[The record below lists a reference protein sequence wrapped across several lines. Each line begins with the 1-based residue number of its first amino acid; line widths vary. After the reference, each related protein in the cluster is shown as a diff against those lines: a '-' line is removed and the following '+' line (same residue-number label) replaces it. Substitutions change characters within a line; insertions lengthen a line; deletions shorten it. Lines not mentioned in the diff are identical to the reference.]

1 MQLRLIGPVEIESVG
16 QVTEVGPPQQRLLA
30 AALAVDAGQP
40 VSVESLIDRVWDDPP
55 AGARR
60 TLHVLISKMRRTL
73 ERASRRE
80 AGAETVTVVRRSG
93 GYVLQLSPDRV
104 DLLRFRRLAED
115 ARQAEGAER
124 VTLLRAAVELW
135 QAEPLSGLPGQWA
148 GRARAAWVQ
157 EYLEAAVAWA
167 HTELRSGDP
176 AATIGTLTML
186 ADEYPL
192 AESVSAALVQAL
204 CAVRRPADALAR
216 YARARQR
223 LADELGVDPG
233 AELQA
238 AYQAALRDTS
248 HPPETI
254 TVAPAPVT
262 VSPGSPAGDQ
272 PGQPGDMAGQ
282 PDDQTGQPDDQTGQ
296 PDDQPGQHTA
306 AVPRQ
311 LPTAPRLFKG
321 RAAQLASLTAAF
333 DESEDAAHSAQIT
346 VIHGTAGVG
355 KTWLALHWAH
365 RHADDFPDGQ
375 LWVNLRGFDPSE
387 PPLDAET
394 ALRTLLDALGVP
406 PAAVP
411 ATVTAQTGLF
421 RSVAA
426 GKKILIVL
434 DNARDTAQVAPLLP
448 GSPACRV
455 LITSRHRLP
464 GIATAHGALTLNL
477 DGLTSIEAW
486 DLLVSHLGAQRLAAE
501 PTATADLLTYCA
513 GLPLAISIV
522 AAQAKTHPQFS
533 LAALA
538 ASLADDESRLDGLE
552 AGEPAASVRSAL
564 SWSHHALPPDA
575 AALFLLLGL
584 APGPDISLAAAAS
597 LAAMT
602 TGRARAALRE
612 LEHANLLHQHAPGR
626 YRMHDLV
633 ALYALEQASRTLP
646 PVAQSAALRRVT
658 DYYLHTAAAG
668 DQLLSIPRYTASLGP
683 PAPGCVPG
691 HLPDDDAALAWF
703 RAEYLC
709 LLASQRTAAAR
720 GWHDTVWQLAWA
732 METFHKFQG
741 NLHNWESAWRTA
753 LAAAEHLGQPA
764 IQALARRCL
773 GQACNYTGQS
783 DEALT
788 HLSLA
793 LSLAKDAGDTLSQ
806 AHIHRTL
813 AHTWEVQDDWH
824 KALSH
829 ALTAMRLFRKLGFPH
844 WEADALAIAGW
855 FHAHLGNTTDAR
867 SALYKANELFM
878 RQHDRHG
885 QANTE
890 DSLGYIALDIGDYTQ
905 AVRHYAKSLTLW
917 RGLGHSHGEAD
928 AHAGLAVAYT
938 ALGDQHNATL
948 SARQALAL
956 LREQRR
962 PAEAIRLQQ
971 ELLGRVGSGNG
982 PSDAGEGRQ
991 ASGR

>member
-1 MQLRLIGPVEIESVG
+1 MQFRLIGPVEIDSGG
-16 QVTEVGPPQQRLLA
+16 QVIEVGPPQQRLLA
-30 AALAVDAGQP
+30 AALAIDAGRL

-73 ERASRRE
+73 EQASRRE
-80 AGAETVTVVRRSG
+80 AEQVTVVRRSG

-104 DLLRFRRLAED
+104 DLLRFRRLADE
-115 ARQAEGAER
+115 ARQADGAAR
-124 VTLLRAAVELW
+124 MALLRTAVELW
-135 QAEPLSGLPGQWA
+135 QAEPLSGLPGDWA
-148 GRARAAWVQ
+148 GRARAAWRQ

-167 HTELRSGDP
+167 HTELQAGDP
-176 AATIGTLTML
+176 AATIGTLTTL

-204 CAVRRPADALAR
+204 CAVSRPADALAR

-238 AYQAALRDTS
+238 AYTAALRDTS
-248 HPPETI
+248 RPPPPDAI
-254 TVAPAPVT
+254 TVAPGPVMAT
-262 VSPGSPAGDQ
+262 PGSPA
-272 PGQPGDMAGQ
+272 
-282 PDDQTGQPDDQTGQ
+282 DDQAA
-296 PDDQPGQHTA
+296 QHAA

-311 LPTAPRLFKG
+311 LPTAPRLFQG
-321 RAAQLASLTAAF
+321 RTAQLASLTAAF
-333 DESEDAAHSAQIT
+333 SESGEAAHSTQII
-346 VIHGTAGVG
+346 VIQGTAGVG

-365 RHADDFPDGQ
+365 RHAGEFPDGQ
-375 LWVNLRGFDPSE
+375 LWLNLRGFDPSE

-394 ALRTLLDALGVP
+394 ALRTLLEALGVP
-406 PAAVP
+406 PATVP
-411 ATVTAQTGLF
+411 ATVAAQAGLY

-426 GKKILIVL
+426 GKRILIVL
-434 DNARDTAQVAPLLP
+434 DNARDTSQVAPLLP

-455 LITSRHRLP
+455 VITSRHRLP
-464 GIATAHGALTLNL
+464 GIVTAHGALTLNL
-477 DGLTSIEAW
+477 DGFSSLEAW
-486 DLLVSHLGAQRLAAE
+486 DLLVSHLGASRLAAE

-538 ASLADDESRLDGLE
+538 ASLAEDETRLDGLDT
-552 AGEPAASVRSAL
+552 GEPAASVRAAL
-564 SWSHHALPPDA
+564 SWSYHALPPDA
-575 AALFLLLGL
+575 AALFPLLGL
-584 APGPDISLAAAAS
+584 APGPDISISAAAS
-597 LAAMT
+597 LSAMT
-602 TGRARAALRE
+602 TGQARAALRE

-633 ALYALEQASRTLP
+633 ALYALEQADRSLP
-646 PVAQSAALRRVT
+646 AAAQSAALRRVI

-668 DQLLSIPRYTASLGP
+668 ERLLTTPRYAASLGP
-683 PAPGCVPG
+683 PAPGCVPS

-741 NLHNWESAWRTA
+741 NLHNWAAAWRTA
-753 LAAAEHLGQPA
+753 LAAAQQLGQPA
-764 IQALARRCL
+764 IQSLARRCL
-773 GQACNYTGQS
+773 AQACNYTGQS

-793 LSLAKDAGDTLSQ
+793 LDLAEDSGDTLSQ
-806 AHIHRTL
+806 AHIHRTF
-813 AHTWEVQDDWH
+813 AHTWEMLDDWH
-824 KALSH
+824 RALSH
-829 ALTAMRLFRKLGFPH
+829 AVTAMRLFRKLGLPH
-844 WEADALAIAGW
+844 WEADAMAISGW
-855 FHAHLGNTTDAR
+855 FHAHLGNITEAR
-867 SALYKANELFM
+867 SALHKALELFM
-878 RQHDRHG
+878 SQHDRHG

-928 AHAGLAVAYT
+928 ALAGLAVAYT
-938 ALGDQHNATL
+938 ALGDQHNATGC
-948 SARQALAL
+948 ARQALAL

-962 PAEAIRLQQ
+962 PAEAARLQQ
-971 ELLGRVGSGNG
+971 DLLDRVGPATRLSQ
-982 PSDAGEGRQ
+982 AGEGRQ